1 MELKNIISETLNEIE
16 KMAKTID
23 NGFNTAQKTPS
34 FFKTPP
40 HLQNTPNP
48 KNANAP
54 LESKNAAK
62 IETQE
67 KITEEKEEELKE
79 IITEEIVQEKIT
91 EEKEEELKEII
102 TEEIVQEKITEEK
115 EEESKE
121 IITEE
126 ITPKTPTQE
135 TPTQVLIPNE
145 RVFLKGLLERTLVL
159 FKGMQ
164 ALEEKEVLKRLD
176 LVARFLQYQLSVLEK
191 RLESLERE
199 NTE

>member
-16 KMAKTID
+16 KMAQTID
-23 NGFNTAQKTPS
+23 DGFNTVQKTPS

-40 HLQNTPNP
+40 NLQNTPNP
-48 KNANAP
+48 KNANTP
-54 LESKNAAK
+54 LEPKNAAK

-67 KITEEKEEELKE
+67 KITEEN
-79 IITEEIVQEKIT
+79 T
-91 EEKEEELKEII
+91 EEKEEETPEII
-102 TEEIVQEKITEEK
+102 TEK
-115 EEESKE
+115 
-121 IITEE
+121 
-126 ITPKTPTQE
+126 ITPK

-145 RVFLKGLLERTLVL
+145 RVFLKSLLERTLVL

-164 ALEEKEVLKRLD
+164 ALEEKEALKRLD
-176 LVARFLQYQLSVLEK
+176 LVVRFLQYQLSVLEK

>member
-23 NGFNTAQKTPS
+23 NGFDAVQKTPS

-40 HLQNTPNP
+40 YLQNA
-48 KNANAP
+48 KNAGTPPMSNTEP
-54 LESKNAAK
+54 KNAAK

-67 KITEEKEEELKE
+67 KIAEEKEEAKG
-79 IITEEIVQEKIT
+79 ITI
-91 EEKEEELKEII
+91 
-102 TEEIVQEKITEEK
+102 
-115 EEESKE
+115 
-121 IITEE
+121 EE
-126 ITPKTPTQE
+126 ITPE
-135 TPTQVLIPNE
+135 TPTQAPISSE
-145 RVFLKGLLERTLVL
+145 RVFLKNLLERTLVL
-159 FKGMQ
+159 LKGMQ
-164 ALEEKEVLKRLD
+164 ALEEKEALERLD

>member
-23 NGFNTAQKTPS
+23 NNFDAAQKTPS

-40 HLQNTPNP
+40 NLQNTP
-48 KNANAP
+48 KNANTP
-54 LESKNAAK
+54 LEPKNAAK

-67 KITEEKEEELKE
+67 KITEEKEEEAKE
-79 IITEEIVQEKIT
+79 IITEET
-91 EEKEEELKEII
+91 A
-102 TEEIVQEKITEEK
+102 
-115 EEESKE
+115 
-121 IITEE
+121 
-126 ITPKTPTQE
+126 QE

-145 RVFLKGLLERTLVL
+145 RVFLKSLLERTLVL

-164 ALEEKEVLKRLD
+164 ALEEKEAMKRLD
-176 LVARFLQYQLSVLEK
+176 LVVRFLQYQLSVLEK

-199 NTE
+199 SAE

>member
-23 NGFNTAQKTPS
+23 NNFDAAQKTPS

-40 HLQNTPNP
+40 YLQNT
-48 KNANAP
+48 KNAETPPMNNTEP
-54 LESKNAAK
+54 KNAAK

-67 KITEEKEEELKE
+67 KITEEKEEEA
-79 IITEEIVQEKIT
+79 QG
-91 EEKEEELKEII
+91 
-102 TEEIVQEKITEEK
+102 
-115 EEESKE
+115 

-126 ITPKTPTQE
+126 ITPKNPTQA
-135 TPTQVLIPNE
+135 PISNE
-145 RVFLKGLLERTLVL
+145 RVFLKSLLERTLVL
-159 FKGMQ
+159 FQGMQ
-164 ALEEKEVLKRLD
+164 ALEEKEALKRLD

-191 RLESLERE
+191 RLESLEQE

>member
-23 NGFNTAQKTPS
+23 NGFDVVQKTPS

-40 HLQNTPNP
+40 YLQNTPNP
-48 KNANAP
+48 QNTP
-54 LESKNAAK
+54 LEPKNAAK

-67 KITEEKEEELKE
+67 KITEEN
-79 IITEEIVQEKIT
+79 T
-91 EEKEEELKEII
+91 EEKEEA
-102 TEEIVQEKITEEK
+102 Q
-115 EEESKE
+115 E

-126 ITPKTPTQE
+126 ITPKNPTQA
-135 TPTQVLIPNE
+135 PISNE
-145 RVFLKGLLERTLVL
+145 RIFLKNLLERTLVL
-159 FKGMQ
+159 LKGMQ
-164 ALEEKEVLKRLD
+164 ALEEKEALKRLD

-199 NTE
+199 NTK

>member
-23 NGFNTAQKTPS
+23 NNFDAAQKTPS

-40 HLQNTPNP
+40 YLQNA
-48 KNANAP
+48 KNAETPPMSNTKP
-54 LESKNAAK
+54 KNAAK

-67 KITEEKEEELKE
+67 KIAEENTEEKEEAKG
-79 IITEEIVQEKIT
+79 
-91 EEKEEELKEII
+91 
-102 TEEIVQEKITEEK
+102 
-115 EEESKE
+115 

-126 ITPKTPTQE
+126 ITLEIPTQA
-135 TPTQVLIPNE
+135 PISSE
-145 RVFLKGLLERTLVL
+145 RVFLRNLLERTLVL
-159 FKGMQ
+159 FQGMQ
-164 ALEEKEVLKRLD
+164 ALEEKEALKRLD
-176 LVARFLQYQLSVLEK
+176 LVARFLQYQLSALEK

>member
-23 NGFNTAQKTPS
+23 NNFDAVQKTPS

-40 HLQNTPNP
+40 NLQNTPNP
-48 KNANAP
+48 KNANTP
-54 LESKNAAK
+54 LEPKNATK

-67 KITEEKEEELKE
+67 KITEEKEEE
-79 IITEEIVQEKIT
+79 VP
-91 EEKEEELKEII
+91 
-102 TEEIVQEKITEEK
+102 
-115 EEESKE
+115 E

-126 ITPKTPTQE
+126 ITPKN
-135 TPTQVLIPNE
+135 PTQVLISSE
-145 RVFLKGLLERTLVL
+145 RVFLKNLLERTLVL
-159 FKGMQ
+159 FQGMQ
-164 ALEEKEVLKRLD
+164 ALEEKEALKRLD

>member
-23 NGFNTAQKTPS
+23 DGFNTAQKTPS

-48 KNANAP
+48 KNANTP
-54 LESKNAAK
+54 LEPKNAAK

-67 KITEEKEEELKE
+67 KITEEKEEE
-79 IITEEIVQEKIT
+79 VP
-91 EEKEEELKEII
+91 
-102 TEEIVQEKITEEK
+102 
-115 EEESKE
+115 
-121 IITEE
+121 E
-126 ITPKTPTQE
+126 ITIEETAQE
-135 TPTQVLIPNE
+135 NPTQVPIPNE
-145 RVFLKGLLERTLVL
+145 RIFLKNLLERTLVL

-164 ALEEKEVLKRLD
+164 ALEEKEAMKRLD
-176 LVARFLQYQLSVLEK
+176 LVERFLQYQLSTLEK

>member
-23 NGFNTAQKTPS
+23 DGFDTTQKTPS

-40 HLQNTPNP
+40 HLQNTP

-67 KITEEKEEELKE
+67 KITEEKEEEAPE
-79 IITEEIVQEKIT
+79 IITEEIAQENP
-91 EEKEEELKEII
+91 KEA
-102 TEEIVQEKITEEK
+102 
-115 EEESKE
+115 
-121 IITEE
+121 
-126 ITPKTPTQE
+126 
-135 TPTQVLIPNE
+135 LIPNE

-164 ALEEKEVLKRLD
+164 ALEEKEAMKRLD
-176 LVARFLQYQLSVLEK
+176 LVARFLQYQLSALEK

>member
-1 MELKNIISETLNEIE
+1 MAGRMELKNIISETLNEIE

-54 LESKNAAK
+54 LEPKNAAK

-67 KITEEKEEELKE
+67 KITEEKEEEA
-79 IITEEIVQEKIT
+79 
-91 EEKEEELKEII
+91 
-102 TEEIVQEKITEEK
+102 
-115 EEESKE
+115 KE

-135 TPTQVLIPNE
+135 NPTQALIPNE
-145 RVFLKGLLERTLVL
+145 KVFLKGLLERTLVL

-164 ALEEKEVLKRLD
+164 ALEEKEALKRLD
-176 LVARFLQYQLSVLEK
+176 LVERFLQYQLSALEK

>member
-1 MELKNIISETLNEIE
+1 MKNIISETLNEIE

-23 NGFNTAQKTPS
+23 DGFDSTQKTPS

-40 HLQNTPNP
+40 QQNTP
-48 KNANAP
+48 KNANTP
-54 LESKNAAK
+54 LEPKNATK

-67 KITEEKEEELKE
+67 KITEEKEEEVPE
-79 IITEEIVQEKIT
+79 IITEEIVQENP
-91 EEKEEELKEII
+91 KEA
-102 TEEIVQEKITEEK
+102 
-115 EEESKE
+115 
-121 IITEE
+121 
-126 ITPKTPTQE
+126 
-135 TPTQVLIPNE
+135 LIPNE

-164 ALEEKEVLKRLD
+164 ALEEKEAMKRLD
-176 LVARFLQYQLSVLEK
+176 LVARFLQYQLSALEK

>member
-23 NGFNTAQKTPS
+23 DGFNTVQKTPS

-67 KITEEKEEELKE
+67 KITEEKEEE
-79 IITEEIVQEKIT
+79 
-91 EEKEEELKEII
+91 
-102 TEEIVQEKITEEK
+102 
-115 EEESKE
+115 SKE

-126 ITPKTPTQE
+126 ITQE
-135 TPTQVLIPNE
+135 TPTQALIPNE
-145 RVFLKGLLERTLVL
+145 RVFLKNLLERTLVL
-159 FKGMQ
+159 LKGMQ
-164 ALEEKEVLKRLD
+164 ALEEKEAMKRLD
-176 LVARFLQYQLSVLEK
+176 LVARFLQYQLSALEK

>member
-23 NGFNTAQKTPS
+23 NNFDAVQKTPS
-34 FFKTPP
+34 FFKTP
-40 HLQNTPNP
+40 HYLQNAKNAETPPMSNTEP
-48 KNANAP
+48 KNAT
-54 LESKNAAK
+54 K

-67 KITEEKEEELKE
+67 KITEEN
-79 IITEEIVQEKIT
+79 T
-91 EEKEEELKEII
+91 EEKEEA
-102 TEEIVQEKITEEK
+102 Q
-115 EEESKE
+115 E

-126 ITPKTPTQE
+126 ITPKNPTQA
-135 TPTQVLIPNE
+135 PISNE
-145 RVFLKGLLERTLVL
+145 RVFLKNLLERTLVL
-159 FKGMQ
+159 FQGMQ
-164 ALEEKEVLKRLD
+164 ALEEKDALKRLD

>member
-23 NGFNTAQKTPS
+23 NGFDAAQKTPS

-40 HLQNTPNP
+40 YLQNA
-48 KNANAP
+48 KNAETPPMSNT
-54 LESKNAAK
+54 ESKNAAK

-67 KITEEKEEELKE
+67 KITEEN
-79 IITEEIVQEKIT
+79 T
-91 EEKEEELKEII
+91 EEKEEAKG
-102 TEEIVQEKITEEK
+102 
-115 EEESKE
+115 

-126 ITPKTPTQE
+126 ITPKN
-135 TPTQVLIPNE
+135 PTQVLIPNE
-145 RVFLKGLLERTLVL
+145 KVFLKSLLERTLVL
-159 FKGMQ
+159 FQGMQ
-164 ALEEKEVLKRLD
+164 ALEEKEALKRLD

>member
-23 NGFNTAQKTPS
+23 DGFDAAQKTPS

-40 HLQNTPNP
+40 YLQNTPNP
-48 KNANAP
+48 QNTP
-54 LESKNAAK
+54 LEPKNAAK

-67 KITEEKEEELKE
+67 KITEEN
-79 IITEEIVQEKIT
+79 T
-91 EEKEEELKEII
+91 EEKEEEAKG
-102 TEEIVQEKITEEK
+102 
-115 EEESKE
+115 

-126 ITPKTPTQE
+126 ITPE
-135 TPTQVLIPNE
+135 TPKQAPISSE
-145 RVFLKGLLERTLVL
+145 RVFLRNLLERTLVL
-159 FKGMQ
+159 LKGMQ
-164 ALEEKEVLKRLD
+164 ALEEKEALKRLD

>member
-1 MELKNIISETLNEIE
+1 MELKNIISETLSEIE

-23 NGFNTAQKTPS
+23 DGFNVAQKTPS

-40 HLQNTPNP
+40 NLPNTPDP

-54 LESKNAAK
+54 LEPKNATK

-67 KITEEKEEELKE
+67 KIAEEKEEEAPE
-79 IITEEIVQEKIT
+79 IITEET
-91 EEKEEELKEII
+91 
-102 TEEIVQEKITEEK
+102 
-115 EEESKE
+115 
-121 IITEE
+121 
-126 ITPKTPTQE
+126 TPKTPTQE
-135 TPTQVLIPNE
+135 TPTQALIPNE

-164 ALEEKEVLKRLD
+164 ALEEKEALKRLG

>member
-1 MELKNIISETLNEIE
+1 MELKNIISETLSEIE

-23 NGFNTAQKTPS
+23 DGFNTAQKTPS

-40 HLQNTPNP
+40 HLQNTPNH

-67 KITEEKEEELKE
+67 KITEEKEEAKE
-79 IITEEIVQEKIT
+79 IIAEEIVQE
-91 EEKEEELKEII
+91 
-102 TEEIVQEKITEEK
+102 
-115 EEESKE
+115 
-121 IITEE
+121 
-126 ITPKTPTQE
+126 TPTQA
-135 TPTQVLIPNE
+135 LIPNE
-145 RVFLKGLLERTLVL
+145 RIFLKGLLERTLVL

-164 ALEEKEVLKRLD
+164 ALEEKEALKRLD
-176 LVARFLQYQLSVLEK
+176 LVAHFLQYQLSVLEK

>member
-23 NGFNTAQKTPS
+23 DGFNTVQKTPS

-40 HLQNTPNP
+40 NLQNTP
-48 KNANAP
+48 
-54 LESKNAAK
+54 LEPKNAAK

-67 KITEEKEEELKE
+67 KITEEN
-79 IITEEIVQEKIT
+79 T
-91 EEKEEELKEII
+91 EEKEEA
-102 TEEIVQEKITEEK
+102 Q
-115 EEESKE
+115 E

-126 ITPKTPTQE
+126 ITPKNPTQA
-135 TPTQVLIPNE
+135 PIPNE
-145 RVFLKGLLERTLVL
+145 RVFLKNLLERTLVL
-159 FKGMQ
+159 FQGMQ
-164 ALEEKEVLKRLD
+164 ALEEKDALKRLD

>member
-23 NGFNTAQKTPS
+23 DGFNTAQKTPS

-48 KNANAP
+48 KNANTP
-54 LESKNAAK
+54 LEPKNATK
-62 IETQE
+62 IET
-67 KITEEKEEELKE
+67 
-79 IITEEIVQEKIT
+79 
-91 EEKEEELKEII
+91 
-102 TEEIVQEKITEEK
+102 QEKITEEK

-126 ITPKTPTQE
+126 IAQENPTQA
-135 TPTQVLIPNE
+135 LIPNE

-159 FKGMQ
+159 FKSMQ
-164 ALEEKEVLKRLD
+164 ALEEKEALKRLD
-176 LVARFLQYQLSVLEK
+176 LVARFLQYQLSALEK

>member
-23 NGFNTAQKTPS
+23 DGFDRVQKTPS

-54 LESKNAAK
+54 LGPKNAAK

-79 IITEEIVQEKIT
+79 IITEEITQEN
-91 EEKEEELKEII
+91 
-102 TEEIVQEKITEEK
+102 
-115 EEESKE
+115 
-121 IITEE
+121 
-126 ITPKTPTQE
+126 PTQA
-135 TPTQVLIPNE
+135 PISSE
-145 RVFLKGLLERTLVL
+145 RVFLKNLLERTLVL
-159 FKGMQ
+159 LKGMQ
-164 ALEEKEVLKRLD
+164 ALEEKEALERLD

-199 NTE
+199 NTK

>member
-1 MELKNIISETLNEIE
+1 MELKNIISETLSEIE

-23 NGFNTAQKTPS
+23 DGFDKAQKTPS

-54 LESKNAAK
+54 LEPKNAAK
-62 IETQE
+62 IET
-67 KITEEKEEELKE
+67 
-79 IITEEIVQEKIT
+79 
-91 EEKEEELKEII
+91 
-102 TEEIVQEKITEEK
+102 QEKITEEK

-126 ITPKTPTQE
+126 ITQE

-145 RVFLKGLLERTLVL
+145 RVFLKSLLERTLVL

-164 ALEEKEVLKRLD
+164 ALEEKEALKRLD
-176 LVARFLQYQLSVLEK
+176 LVERFLQYQLSTLEK

>member
-1 MELKNIISETLNEIE
+1 MAGRMELKNIISETLSEIE

-23 NGFNTAQKTPS
+23 DGFNTAQKTPS

-40 HLQNTPNP
+40 NLQNTP
-48 KNANAP
+48 
-54 LESKNAAK
+54 LEPKNAAK

-67 KITEEKEEELKE
+67 KITEEKEEEIPE
-79 IITEEIVQEKIT
+79 IITEEIV
-91 EEKEEELKEII
+91 
-102 TEEIVQEKITEEK
+102 
-115 EEESKE
+115 
-121 IITEE
+121 
-126 ITPKTPTQE
+126 QE

-145 RVFLKGLLERTLVL
+145 RVFLKNLLERTLVL

-164 ALEEKEVLKRLD
+164 ALEEKDALKRLD

>member
-23 NGFNTAQKTPS
+23 DGFNTVQKTPS

-67 KITEEKEEELKE
+67 KITEEKEEE
-79 IITEEIVQEKIT
+79 
-91 EEKEEELKEII
+91 
-102 TEEIVQEKITEEK
+102 
-115 EEESKE
+115 SKE

-126 ITPKTPTQE
+126 ITQE
-135 TPTQVLIPNE
+135 TPTQALIPNE

-164 ALEEKEVLKRLD
+164 ALEEKEALKRLD
-176 LVARFLQYQLSVLEK
+176 LVVRFLQYQLSALEK

>member
-23 NGFNTAQKTPS
+23 DGFNTAQKTPS

-40 HLQNTPNP
+40 CLQNTPNP
-48 KNANAP
+48 KNANTP
-54 LESKNAAK
+54 LELKNAAK

-67 KITEEKEEELKE
+67 KIAEEKEEEVPE
-79 IITEEIVQEKIT
+79 III
-91 EEKEEELKEII
+91 
-102 TEEIVQEKITEEK
+102 
-115 EEESKE
+115 
-121 IITEE
+121 EE
-126 ITPKTPTQE
+126 ITQENPTQA
-135 TPTQVLIPNE
+135 PVSNE
-145 RVFLKGLLERTLVL
+145 RVFLKSLLERTLVL
-159 FKGMQ
+159 FQGMQ
-164 ALEEKEVLKRLD
+164 ALEEKEALKRLD

>member
-23 NGFNTAQKTPS
+23 DGFNTAQKTPS

-48 KNANAP
+48 KNANTP

-67 KITEEKEEELKE
+67 KITEEN
-79 IITEEIVQEKIT
+79 T
-91 EEKEEELKEII
+91 EEKEEA
-102 TEEIVQEKITEEK
+102 Q
-115 EEESKE
+115 E

-126 ITPKTPTQE
+126 ITPQTPKQA
-135 TPTQVLIPNE
+135 PISNE
-145 RVFLKGLLERTLVL
+145 RVFLKSLLERTLVL

-164 ALEEKEVLKRLD
+164 ALEEKEALKRLD
-176 LVARFLQYQLSVLEK
+176 LVARFLQYQLSALEK

>member
-23 NGFNTAQKTPS
+23 NNFDATQKTPS

-40 HLQNTPNP
+40 YLQNA
-48 KNANAP
+48 KNAETPPMSNTEP
-54 LESKNAAK
+54 KNAAK

-67 KITEEKEEELKE
+67 KITEEN
-79 IITEEIVQEKIT
+79 T
-91 EEKEEELKEII
+91 EEKEEAQGI
-102 TEEIVQEKITEEK
+102 TI
-115 EEESKE
+115 
-121 IITEE
+121 EE
-126 ITPKTPTQE
+126 ITPQTPKQA
-135 TPTQVLIPNE
+135 PISNE
-145 RVFLKGLLERTLVL
+145 RVFLKNLLERTLVL
-159 FKGMQ
+159 FQGMQ
-164 ALEEKEVLKRLD
+164 ALEEKEALKRLD

>member
-23 NGFNTAQKTPS
+23 DGFNTVQKTPS

-40 HLQNTPNP
+40 HLQNTP
-48 KNANAP
+48 KNANTP
-54 LESKNAAK
+54 LEPKNTAK

-67 KITEEKEEELKE
+67 KITEAKEEETPE
-79 IITEEIVQEKIT
+79 III
-91 EEKEEELKEII
+91 
-102 TEEIVQEKITEEK
+102 
-115 EEESKE
+115 
-121 IITEE
+121 EE
-126 ITPKTPTQE
+126 ITQE
-135 TPTQVLIPNE
+135 NPTQVLISNE

-159 FKGMQ
+159 FQGMQ
-164 ALEEKEVLKRLD
+164 ALEEKEAMKRLD

>member
-1 MELKNIISETLNEIE
+1 MAGRMELKNIISETLNEIE

-23 NGFNTAQKTPS
+23 DGFDRVQKTPS

-48 KNANAP
+48 KNANTP
-54 LESKNAAK
+54 LEPKNAAK
-62 IETQE
+62 IET
-67 KITEEKEEELKE
+67 
-79 IITEEIVQEKIT
+79 
-91 EEKEEELKEII
+91 
-102 TEEIVQEKITEEK
+102 QEKITEEK

-126 ITPKTPTQE
+126 ITQE
-135 TPTQVLIPNE
+135 TPTQALIPNE

-164 ALEEKEVLKRLD
+164 ALEEKEALKRLD
-176 LVARFLQYQLSVLEK
+176 LVVRFLQYQLSALEK

>member
-23 NGFNTAQKTPS
+23 DGFNTAQKTPS

-40 HLQNTPNP
+40 NLQNTPNP
-48 KNANAP
+48 KNANTP
-54 LESKNAAK
+54 LESKNATK

-67 KITEEKEEELKE
+67 KITEENTEEKEEEAPE
-79 IITEEIVQEKIT
+79 IITEEIAQEN
-91 EEKEEELKEII
+91 
-102 TEEIVQEKITEEK
+102 
-115 EEESKE
+115 
-121 IITEE
+121 
-126 ITPKTPTQE
+126 PTQA
-135 TPTQVLIPNE
+135 LIPNE

-164 ALEEKEVLKRLD
+164 ALEEKEAMKRLD
-176 LVARFLQYQLSVLEK
+176 LVARFLQYQLSALEK

>member
-23 NGFNTAQKTPS
+23 DGFDRVQKTPS

-48 KNANAP
+48 KNANAS
-54 LESKNAAK
+54 LEPKNAAK

-67 KITEEKEEELKE
+67 KITEEKEEEIPE
-79 IITEEIVQEKIT
+79 T
-91 EEKEEELKEII
+91 
-102 TEEIVQEKITEEK
+102 
-115 EEESKE
+115 
-121 IITEE
+121 ITEE
-126 ITPKTPTQE
+126 ITPKNPTQA
-135 TPTQVLIPNE
+135 LIPNE
-145 RVFLKGLLERTLVL
+145 RVFLKNLLERTLVL

-164 ALEEKEVLKRLD
+164 ALEEKEALKRLD

>member
-23 NGFNTAQKTPS
+23 DGFDTAQKTPS

-54 LESKNAAK
+54 LEPKNATK

-79 IITEEIVQEKIT
+79 IITEEITQE
-91 EEKEEELKEII
+91 
-102 TEEIVQEKITEEK
+102 
-115 EEESKE
+115 
-121 IITEE
+121 
-126 ITPKTPTQE
+126 TPTQE

-164 ALEEKEVLKRLD
+164 ALEEKEALKRLD
-176 LVARFLQYQLSVLEK
+176 LVARFLQYQLSTLEK